1 MDKDECT
8 SGPRCHKVGAD
19 HGFPDT
25 GRRNEDTDSV
35 LQERPSSPFLD
46 GSQLTPEMEVEPL
59 ALLTSIIDD
68 QATAGAVE

>member
-25 GRRNEDTDSV
+25 GRRNEDTDRV
-35 LQERPSSPFLD
+35 LQERPSSLHLD
-46 GSQLTPEMEVEPL
+46 GSQLAPETEVEPL